1 MSAFAAAVLAVGL
14 LTIAGLSGLSMFL
27 IVIYNRL
34 VALRNRYRNA
44 FAQIDVQMKR
54 RHDLIPNLVETAKGY
69 LKHERNTLKEVT
81 EARAKATQAVLNVKP
96 GDLKGMMKVALAEG
110 QLTTALG
117 KLMVACERYPD
128 LKANENILR
137 IQDELKDTENA
148 IAFSRQTFN
157 DFVTSYNT
165 RMQVFPD
172 TLIAGKFGF
181 DEAAL
186 LETSDAEK
194 IAPKVAF

>member
-1 MSAFAAAVLAVGL
+1 MTAIAVIVVAVVL
-14 LTIAGLSGLSMFL
+14 VVIAGLTGAAMFL

-34 VALRNRYRNA
+34 IALRNRFKNA

-69 LKHERNTLKEVT
+69 LKHERETL
-81 EARAKATQAVLNVKP
+81 EAVIDARSRASQVVVNAKA
-96 GDLKGMMKVALAEG
+96 GDLQDMIKVALAEG
-110 QLTTALG
+110 QVTAALG
-117 KLMVACERYPD
+117 RLLAVFEKYPD
-128 LKANENILR
+128 LKGNENILR
-137 IQDELKDTENA
+137 IQNELTNTENA

-165 RMQVFPD
+165 QTQVFPD
-172 TLIAGKFGF
+172 MLFAGRFGF
-181 DEAAL
+181 TNAAL

-194 IAPKVAF
+194 IAPKVSF